1 MLADAFIL
9 ASCSFGSAV
18 FGLVVGL
25 VAAGSTRRGAATFP
39 PTHVSF
45 EPELSD
51 EECLH
56 FLDLAAQAVRDG
68 RLRQADKL
76 QNDGATNK
84 AAKPGPRLEK

>member
-1 MLADAFIL
+1 MLTDALIF

-18 FGLVVGL
+18 FGLLVGL
-25 VAAGSTRRGAATFP
+25 AAAGSTRRGAATFP

-51 EECLH
+51 DARLH
-56 FLDLAAQAVRDG
+56 FLDVAAQAVRDG
-68 RLRQADKL
+68 RLRQTDKL

-84 AAKPGPRLEK
+84 ATKPGASLEK